1 MTKFIRLLTAV
12 FCVTALFF
20 LSAASSAAGFN
31 AESYRTFVKGEMKTW
46 NVPGAAILVI
56 EDGKVVFSE
65 GFGYKDI
72 EKKTKVTPK
81 TVFGIGS
88 CSKAFASLPIAMLVD
103 EKKMD
108 FDKPIRKYYPAFK
121 LHDAYATEYL
131 TIRDLLSHRTGL
143 PRYDTAI
150 DPKDPSRDEAMKK
163 LKYFKLNKGIRERFQ
178 YCNFHYMAA
187 GAIVDKVSGIAW
199 EEFVSSRIFKPLNMN
214 SSSLSPEDLKKSPD
228 YAFPYKMNVEALKKF
243 PENQAEYVGVPL
255 KKVPVENIGVYGPAG
270 SINSNLEDM
279 AKWVMLHLNQGKIG
293 DKQLVSRDAL
303 TELIT
308 PQILTGGPLKHEEVL
323 PGSYGM
329 AWGITPY
336 RGNYLV
342 SHDGMIEG
350 FTAHVGF
357 IPGKNIGLVILT
369 NRADNYEFIS
379 SLSFST
385 YDRAL
390 GLKEISWSKRLID
403 EFPAALAGLKA
414 NRETEEKNRKKDT
427 KPSHALADYA
437 GKYEHPAFGAV
448 KIEFKDNNLVFSLRD
463 IKDTITTLKHFQYD
477 TFKTSSKSIIG
488 GFDMKM
494 TFMMNE
500 KGDIDRLLLPLEPA
514 VKDIVFNKVK

>member
-1 MTKFIRLLTAV
+1 MRKFKGLLTAV
-12 FCVTALFF
+12 FCIMVLFW
-20 LSAASSAAGFN
+20 LQAASSAAAFN
-31 AESYRTFVKGEMKTW
+31 AESYKTFVKGEMKTW

-65 GFGYKDI
+65 GFGYKDM
-72 EKKTKVTPK
+72 EKKTKVTLK
-81 TVFGIGS
+81 TLFGIGS
-88 CSKAFASLPIAMLVD
+88 CSKAFVSLPIGMLVD
-103 EKKMD
+103 EKKID
-108 FDKPIRKYYPAFK
+108 FDKPVREYYPAFQ
-121 LHDAYATEYL
+121 LNDPYATEYV

-150 DPKDPSRDEAMKK
+150 DPKDASRDEAMKK

-178 YCNFHYMAA
+178 YCNFHYLAA
-187 GAIVDKVSGIAW
+187 GAIVDKVSGITW
-199 EEFVSSRIFKPLNMN
+199 EEFVLNRIFKPLNMN

-228 YAFPYKMNVEALKKF
+228 YAFPYKMNMEALKKF
-243 PENQAEYVGVPL
+243 PENQAEYVSVPL
-255 KKVPVENIGVYGPAG
+255 KKLPVENIGVYGPAG

-279 AKWVMLHLNQGKIG
+279 AKWVLLHLNQGKIG
-293 DKQLVSRDAL
+293 DRQLISRDVL

-308 PQILTGGPLKHEEVL
+308 PQILTGGLLKYEEVL

-336 RGNYLV
+336 RGHYLV

-357 IPGKNIGLVILT
+357 IPRKNIGLVILT
-369 NRADNYEFIS
+369 NRADNYEFIAS
-379 SLSFST
+379 VSYST

-390 GLKEISWSKRLID
+390 GLKEISWNKRFID
-403 EFPAALAGLKA
+403 EYPAALANLKA
-414 NRETEEKNRKKDT
+414 SRETEEKNRKKDT

-448 KIEFKDNNLVFSLRD
+448 KIELKDNNLVFSLRD

-500 KGDIDRLLLPLEPA
+500 NSDIDRLLLPFEPA
-514 VKDIVFNKVK
+514 VKDIVFRKVK